1 MRGGRRLPG
10 LPGQQRPYPELLGG
24 QVLGAH
30 AVPGAGGERAAVGE
44 RDGAAAGQPFVAAV
58 HHVAGDPGPDETD
71 DGAVAVVGVH
81 AGTADLDESR
91 ADRVERREV
100 ELALG
105 VQASGHRCA
114 LRGQQPVG
122 ADDLAGHGVADQ
134 QVVAVGVEAVHVE
147 AGFRGGQEGAH
158 LPGEHVVP
166 QPLRGPYVV
175 LVAGQGDGVAGGG
188 DALRGTVQGG
198 NAGHGTLQV
207 TGGGG
212 ERCRCPCSPDAG
224 WRVRD
229 RFPECGCAAAERLGQ
244 GVRGLR
250 LRRPSGVPAVSGER

>member
-1 MRGGRRLPG
+1 M
-10 LPGQQRPYPELLGG
+10 
-24 QVLGAH
+24 
-30 AVPGAGGERAAVGE
+30 
-44 RDGAAAGQPFVAAV
+44 AAV
-58 HHVAGDPGPDETD
+58 HHVAGDPGPDEAD
-71 DGAVAVVGVH
+71 DGPVAVVGVH
-81 AGTADLDESR
+81 TGAADLDEAR
-91 ADRVERREV
+91 PDRVERREV
-100 ELALG
+100 ELALR
-105 VQASGHRCA
+105 VQASGHRGP

-122 ADDLAGHGVADQ
+122 ADDLAGHGVADE

-147 AGFRGGQEGAH
+147 SGLRGGQEGAH

-175 LVAGQGDGVAGGG
+175 LVAGQTDGVAGGG

-198 NAGHGTLQV
+198 NAVHGTLQV

-229 RFPECGCAAAERLGQ
+229 GFRECGCAEVERLGQ
-244 GVRGLR
+244 GVRSLR
-250 LRRPSGVPAVSGER
+250 LRRPAGVPPVTGARQPRAGATDSLRGAPIDEALAMST